1 MELRVRRVVR
11 DHEVSPQ
18 GSVRVCLAP
27 PKLTPEGAAGAHLCP
42 SRWPTCWDGPGERGG
57 TDIQLSPQDYPSLGQ
72 LAHKLA
78 ESNIQPIFAVTK
90 RMVPTYEVHDGT
102 GPHQAGQSQGTVLGA
117 WAGGW
122 GPAKVGKTIGQV
134 HK

>member
-1 MELRVRRVVR
+1 MPTPAFPAGPHAEMGLVR
-11 DHEVSPQ
+11 
-18 GSVRVCLAP
+18 
-27 PKLTPEGAAGAHLCP
+27 
-42 SRWPTCWDGPGERGG
+42 GEAQ
-57 TDIQLSPQDYPSLGQ
+57 TSKLSPQDYPSLGQ

-102 GPHQAGQSQGTVLGA
+102 GPHQAGQSQGTALGA
-117 WAGGW
+117 WAGGR

-134 HK
+134 HKWGKAGQTVGNPGGLWRK